1 MQRKFI
7 ITSSS
12 QKSLNVY
19 IKYLKLVF
27 KSLNIKPAYFFLPTK
42 IKKITLL
49 KSPHVNK
56 KAKEHFEIRNYR
68 RIVCFNTSSEIENLI
83 SLISNK
89 PKTINLKMIF

>member
-1 MQRKFI
+1 MQPKLI
-7 ITSSS
+7 LTSSS

-19 IKYLKLVF
+19 TKYLKLIF
-27 KSLNIKPAYFFLPTK
+27 KSWNIKSAFSFLPTR
-42 IKKITLL
+42 IKRIALL

-68 RIVCFNTSSEIENLI
+68 RVVYFKTSSEIESLTH
-83 SLISNK
+83 LISNK